1 MKINL
6 IVAVDEKNWIWKDWK
21 MAWKLPSDMKYF
33 KKITSDT
40 DDLAKHNAVVMWRKT
55 WESIPSKFRPL
66 PDRVN
71 CILTSNIKNDDIGSK
86 IDDFVLYFNSVEHC
100 LSELEWKENI
110 EEIYIIGWANL
121 YNQVLKMDMLDK
133 IYITKIKWD
142 FKCDV
147 FLDNIPSNFK
157 VESYTDPEIENGIE
171 YSFWVYKK
179 I

>member
-100 LSELEWKENI
+100 LSELESKENI

-147 FLDNIPSNFK
+147 FLDNIPNNFK